1 MPRKNRTASPA
12 VAAPRP
18 LTDFQETVCNLAAD
32 LILNGGAEANIAN
45 LLRATI
51 GHSLSLQFPEFD
63 AWHCERIA
71 KVLPDWTKR
80 ISRFWPTKA
89 EPAGP
94 GQLPNTVTGMLR
106 ANLRG
111 KIEEQLATFLAKA
124 RMQEL
129 HLMHDVLENF
139 ENSAGGSGDESAE
152 SALAE
157 AFMYELDSDDT
168 YVKVPRDR
176 VEAVEEFLETIDSI
190 PDVDAAPAGRP
201 KLLMFPAR
209 AASSEAPHAS

>member
-1 MPRKNRTASPA
+1 MPRKNRTANTPA
-12 VAAPRP
+12 TPAAINRQPRS

-32 LILNGGAEANIAN
+32 LILNGGAEEDVAN

-51 GHSLSLQFPEFD
+51 GHSLHLQFPEFD
-63 AWHCERIA
+63 AWICERVA
-71 KVLPDWTKR
+71 KDLPGWTKR
-80 ISRFWPTKA
+80 ISHLWPA
-89 EPAGP
+89 RSEPVESE
-94 GQLPNTVTGMLR
+94 QLPNTVTEMLR

-111 KIEEQLATFLAKA
+111 RIEEDFATFLAKA
-124 RMQEL
+124 RMHEL

-139 ENSAGGSGDESAE
+139 ENSAGLSDNDSAE

-176 VEAVEEFLETIDSI
+176 VEAVEQFL
-190 PDVDAAPAGRP
+190 
-201 KLLMFPAR
+201 
-209 AASSEAPHAS
+209 

>member
-12 VAAPRP
+12 PVAPP

-51 GHSLSLQFPEFD
+51 GHSLSLQFQEFD
-63 AWHCERIA
+63 AWHCENIA

-80 ISRFWPTKA
+80 ISRFSPTKSGPA
-89 EPAGP
+89 EP
-94 GQLPNTVTGMLR
+94 GQLPKTVNEMLR

-111 KIEEQLATFLAKA
+111 KIEREFAVFLAQA

-139 ENSAGGSGDESAE
+139 ENSAGGSGNESAE

-157 AFMYELDSDDT
+157 AFIYELDSDDA
-168 YVKVPRDR
+168 YVKVPREH
-176 VEAVEEFLETIDSI
+176 VEAVEEFLKKLDES
-190 PDVDAAPAGRP
+190 PADVAPGGRP
-201 KLLMFPAR
+201 KLLVFPAR
-209 AASSEAPHAS
+209 QPDPEAPHAS